1 MLYNEPSPLEIKV
14 LTRRFGMPDSASIDT
29 YLATDGYKAFE
40 RARSM
45 KPEEIIEE
53 VKVSGLRGRGGA
65 GFPTGM
71 KWSFVPR
78 TSPKPKYI
86 VVNADESEPGTC
98 KDRLLIENDPH
109 QLIEGVLIA
118 GLAVDAHAGYIY
130 IRGEYRYLI
139 DIMDKAIAEAYA
151 RGYLGN
157 GFDLYTHT
165 GAGAYEC
172 GEESALLESLEGKR
186 GIPRIRPPFPAVVGA
201 FQCPTVLNNV
211 ETYCA
216 VPAIL
221 RDGGKA
227 FADLGTPKNGGTRLF
242 CLSGHVN
249 RPGVYELPM
258 GFNLLRLIEEVG
270 GGMRGGKKLKAVIPG
285 GSSCPVLKADE
296 CDLAMDYD
304 SVAKAKSMLGS
315 GGVVVM
321 DENTCMVKSMLR
333 IMRFYAHES
342 CGWCI
347 PCREGTTWLKKLLQ
361 RMHDGMGQ
369 SSDITLIGDLAKNM
383 LGRTFCPLGDAA
395 AMPTISFVEKFRDEF
410 EAHLDGKPC
419 PYEEAGRLVTA

>member
-1 MLYNEPSPLEIKV
+1 MLYNEPSPLETRV
-14 LTRRFGMPDSASIDT
+14 LTRRFGLPNSASLDT
-29 YLATDGYKAFE
+29 YLATDGYKAFNK
-40 RARSM
+40 ALGM
-45 KPEEIIEE
+45 KPEDIIEE
-53 VKVSGLRGRGGA
+53 LKVSNLRGRGGA

-78 TSPKPKYI
+78 TSPQPKYI

-118 GLAVDAHAGYIY
+118 GLAVDSHAGYIY

-151 RGYLGN
+151 HGILGK

-216 VPAIL
+216 VPSIL
-221 RDGGKA
+221 RDGGA
-227 FADLGTPKNGGTRLF
+227 A
-242 CLSGHVN
+242 SG
-249 RPGVYELPM
+249 
-258 GFNLLRLIEEVG
+258 
-270 GGMRGGKKLKAVIPG
+270 
-285 GSSCPVLKADE
+285 
-296 CDLAMDYD
+296 
-304 SVAKAKSMLGS
+304 
-315 GGVVVM
+315 
-321 DENTCMVKSMLR
+321 
-333 IMRFYAHES
+333 
-342 CGWCI
+342 
-347 PCREGTTWLKKLLQ
+347 
-361 RMHDGMGQ
+361 
-369 SSDITLIGDLAKNM
+369 
-383 LGRTFCPLGDAA
+383 
-395 AMPTISFVEKFRDEF
+395 
-410 EAHLDGKPC
+410 
-419 PYEEAGRLVTA
+419 

>member
-1 MLYNEPSPLEIKV
+1 MLYNEPSPLEVKV
-14 LTRRFGMPDSASIDT
+14 LTRRFGLENSASLET
-29 YLATDGYKAFE
+29 YLATDGYKALQK
-40 RARSM
+40 ARSM

-53 VKVSGLRGRGGA
+53 VKISNLRGRGGA

-109 QLIEGVLIA
+109 QLIEGALIA
-118 GLAVDAHAGYIY
+118 GLAVDSHAGYIY

-139 DIMDKAIAEAYA
+139 EIMDQAIAEAYA
-151 RGYLGN
+151 HGILGN

-201 FQCPTVLNNV
+201 FQSPTVLNNV

-227 FADLGTPKNGGTRLF
+227 FADLGTPKNGGTRMF

-249 RPGVYELPM
+249 KPGVYELPM
-258 GFNLLRLIEEVG
+258 GFNLMRMINEVG

-285 GSSCPVLKADE
+285 GSSCPVLKAEE

-315 GGVVVM
+315 GGVIVM
-321 DENTCMVKSMLR
+321 DEDTCMVKAMLR
-333 IMRFYAHES
+333 IMKFYAHES

-347 PCREGTTWLKKLLQ
+347 PCREGTTWLRKLLE
-361 RMHDGMGQ
+361 RMHNGMGQ
-369 SSDITLIGDLAKNM
+369 KSDIPLMGELAKNM

-395 AMPTISFVEKFRDEF
+395 AMPMISFVEKFRDDF
-410 EAHLDGKPC
+410 EAHLGGNPC
-419 PYEEAGRLVTA
+419 PYAKEDRLVTA